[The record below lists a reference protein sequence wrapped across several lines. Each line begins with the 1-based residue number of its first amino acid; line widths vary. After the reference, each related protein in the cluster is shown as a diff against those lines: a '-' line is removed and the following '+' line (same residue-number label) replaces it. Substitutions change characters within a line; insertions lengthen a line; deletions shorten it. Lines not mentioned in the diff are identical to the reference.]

1 MKPDVDKIIKSMQAA
16 YEEEQQRKEQEN
28 IDFINNADIAI
39 CIKVSDDYD
48 RYSLADRIE
57 DILDDIPAVEDMI
70 MYIK

>member
-1 MKPDVDKIIKSMQAA
+1 MELDYEKIKATLNAEYGIW
-16 YEEEQQRKEQEN
+16 QQRREQEK
-28 IDFINNADIAI
+28 IDFIKNSDIAI
-39 CIKVSDDYD
+39 FIKVSDDYD

>member
-1 MKPDVDKIIKSMQAA
+1 MELDYEKIKAA
-16 YEEEQQRKEQEN
+16 LNAEYGIEQQRKEQEN

-57 DILDDIPAVEDMI
+57 DILDDIPAIDDMT